1 MTSDTIYE
9 ARTEAEL
16 QAFARRFASMIIPG
30 DVVVLSGPLGAGKTA
45 FVRAAVTA
53 LHGDETVS
61 SPTFTIWNR
70 YAGVP
75 PIDHLDFYRIED
87 PAELFELGVEDAFED
102 PTSITFVEWWQC
114 AASLVPERRYEVEI
128 DGSGDGPRSI
138 AVRTR
143 P

>member
-9 ARTEAEL
+9 AKTEAEL
-16 QAFARRFASMIIPG
+16 QAFARRFASMINPG

-45 FVRAAVTA
+45 FVRAAVAA
-53 LHGDETVS
+53 LHGNETVS

-70 YAGVP
+70 YDGTP

-102 PTSITFVEWWQC
+102 SSSITFVEWWQHGS
-114 AASLVPERRYEVEI
+114 ALVPQRRYEVEI

-138 AVRTR
+138 AVRTQS
-143 P
+143 